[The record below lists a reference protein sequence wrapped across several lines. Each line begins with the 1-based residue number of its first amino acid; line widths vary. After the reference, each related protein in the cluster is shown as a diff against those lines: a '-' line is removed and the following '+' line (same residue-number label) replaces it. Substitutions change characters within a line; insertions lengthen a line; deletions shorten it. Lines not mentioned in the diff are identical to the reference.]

1 MCVVPSAVGCPVCH
15 LVFLPRPNAPLH
27 HRFRPPSPPPATWR
41 CLRASYLH
49 RLGRIGA
56 FRTRPP
62 LLPPAFDRWD
72 TTGGTASGD
81 RPIRT
86 HKPME
91 TRVEASPGRHGCIG
105 PCLRPASR
113 GRANVG
119 RICTARGGRNGRHT
133 IHRHLA
139 KGSEPGV
146 KTKHTS
152 QEHHGKKRSHRSS
165 DLVHPQAGCRGKQ
178 SGCPIHAR
186 NSATAGTDG
195 WRTND
200 HLRRTLC
207 VPVRV

>member
-1 MCVVPSAVGCPVCH
+1 MFLRSAHVQETICAWYH
-15 LVFLPRPNAPLH
+15 LLWDVLYATSCSYHAPTPLSTTGFDPR
-27 HRFRPPSPPPATWR
+27 
-41 CLRASYLH
+41 LH
-49 RLGRIGA
+49 RLPRGDASGPRTCIGWGGLGRFELA
-56 FRTRPP
+56 PP

-165 DLVHPQAGCRGKQ
+165 DLVHP
-178 SGCPIHAR
+178 
-186 NSATAGTDG
+186 
-195 WRTND
+195 
-200 HLRRTLC
+200 
-207 VPVRV
+207 

>member
-1 MCVVPSAVGCPVCH
+1 MFLCSTHVQETICAWYH
-15 LVFLPRPNAPLH
+15 LLWDVLYATSCSYHAPTPLSTTG
-27 HRFRPPSPPPATWR
+27 FDPPSPPPATWR

-113 GRANVG
+113 GRGNVG
-119 RICTARGGRNGRHT
+119 RICTARGGRNGRYT

-165 DLVHPQAGCRGKQ
+165 DLVHP
-178 SGCPIHAR
+178 
-186 NSATAGTDG
+186 
-195 WRTND
+195 
-200 HLRRTLC
+200 
-207 VPVRV
+207 

>member
-1 MCVVPSAVGCPVCH
+1 VVPSAVGCPVCH

-27 HRFRPPSPPPATWR
+27 HRFRPPLSTARHVAMPQGLVPASDGADWGVSNSPP
-41 CLRASYLH
+41 S
-49 RLGRIGA
+49 
-56 FRTRPP
+56 

-72 TTGGTASGD
+72 TKGGTASGD

-113 GRANVG
+113 GRGNVG
-119 RICTARGGRNGRHT
+119 RICTARGGRNCRYT

-146 KTKHTS
+146 ITKHTS

-165 DLVHPQAGCRGKQ
+165 DLVHP
-178 SGCPIHAR
+178 
-186 NSATAGTDG
+186 
-195 WRTND
+195 
-200 HLRRTLC
+200 
-207 VPVRV
+207 